1 MLLREM
7 QEEDL
12 DEIERLEGLLF
23 TPAWSKEDFLH
34 ELKTNET
41 GADIDVEL
49 KPKGI
54 KIVVNSQA
62 DRNLRKP
69 NALQNAATELFNEIN
84 IIREEISKSRLKL
97 QQWSKAVQNKFDL

>member
-34 ELKTNET
+34 ELKQM
-41 GADIDVEL
+41 IML
-49 KPKGI
+49 
-54 KIVVNSQA
+54 
-62 DRNLRKP
+62 
-69 NALQNAATELFNEIN
+69 
-84 IIREEISKSRLKL
+84 IIMFL
-97 QQWSKAVQNKFDL
+97 

>member
-34 ELKTNET
+34 ELKTM
-41 GADIDVEL
+41 IML
-49 KPKGI
+49 
-54 KIVVNSQA
+54 
-62 DRNLRKP
+62 
-69 NALQNAATELFNEIN
+69 
-84 IIREEISKSRLKL
+84 IIMFL
-97 QQWSKAVQNKFDL
+97 